1 MKIET
6 IKTINY
12 NEGTPFTIEA
22 NTYDECLAT
31 LFRLNEQLKYCNGH
45 SYSLVNTEDKD
56 AYKKWFSLE
65 NYMNNGGDM
74 W

>member
-12 NEGTPFTIEA
+12 EEKIPFTIEA
-22 NTYDECLAT
+22 ATYDECLAK
-31 LFRLNEQLKYCNGH
+31 FFKLNEQLKYCNGH
-45 SYSLVNTEDKD
+45 SYYLIDQKDKD
-56 AYKKWFSLE
+56 AYKEWFSLE

>member
-22 NTYDECLAT
+22 DTYDECLAKF
-31 LFRLNEQLKYCNGH
+31 FRLNEQLKYCNGH
-45 SYSLVNTEDKD
+45 SYSLVYIEDKN

-65 NYMNNGGDM
+65 NYINNGGDM